1 MTPPLFWRRS
11 PSTRDYLLD
20 RPVPCDR
27 SVVSKYRPN
36 QQDGFATDLCFSF
49 LFLIVSHISLYML
62 VLSELSSSDGKI
74 ARFLISVSSLDV
86 SSVYTHRLF
95 SSPCL
100 VSPVS
105 ARCICDLY
113 TDVAA
118 VIIVDWLDEWK
129 AILRTSLQRFF
140 WLFFMGF

>member
-1 MTPPLFWRRS
+1 
-11 PSTRDYLLD
+11 
-20 RPVPCDR
+20 
-27 SVVSKYRPN
+27 
-36 QQDGFATDLCFSF
+36 
-49 LFLIVSHISLYML
+49 ML